1 MSELLNRRYGG
12 GLILPLVWL
21 ALLTLIVSVGGCS
34 GSGPGDYDEP
44 NKTVTQALPGQVTN
58 VLIDEATLQGWL
70 DQGLVNNDSNFEK
83 VVILDVTDSA
93 AYDAG
98 HIPGAQL
105 WNINEQVQNRVEG
118 PALAYSMVLEGAS
131 MDAMIRKHGIDE
143 RTTIVITTS
152 KTNAMYPS
160 RAYFLFRYWGW
171 TRDKIKV
178 LNGYNGAWSG
188 TLSTTAPTINESDY
202 SVRDNAAL
210 NSDLRVSLDELIT
223 AVNRVEGVP
232 LDVRALASFPPPAL
246 STAGVDSTVT
256 GDYVAFEGAVRG
268 ALNYDQANFLNV
280 DMTFRDVDDGVG
292 GGIEAD
298 LVAIGIDGSLVVY
311 PYCRSG
317 YLASTA
323 FFVLDGLLGWD
334 VMLYDGSWSQWG
346 QMLVVTTLF
355 GGQLPAGSV
364 WATSGLTDGLQYNK
378 NQFVGRPSTKLENLI
393 FVDDVTMATL
403 SLGANQIESED
414 AQYMEG
420 SSGGA
425 AAAPA
430 PGYGG

>member
-1 MSELLNRRYGG
+1 MDNFLRPLLV
-12 GLILPLVWL
+12 LVVFTLLL
-21 ALLTLIVSVGGCS
+21 AGCS

-44 NKTVTQALPGQVTN
+44 NNTITQALPGQVTN
-58 VLIDEATLQGWL
+58 VLIDETTIQDWI
-70 DQGLVNNDSNFEK
+70 DEGLVNNDSNFEK

-93 AYDAG
+93 SYDAG

-105 WNINEQVQNRVEG
+105 WNINEQVQNRIEG
-118 PALAYSMVLEGAS
+118 PAVAYSMVLDGPS
-131 MDAMIRKHGIDE
+131 MDAMIQKHGIDD

-152 KTNAMYPS
+152 KSNAMYPS

-171 TRDKIKV
+171 PRDKIKV

-188 TLSTTAPTINESDY
+188 TLSTTAPEINQSDY
-202 SVRDNAAL
+202 SVRSNAAI

-223 AVNRVEGVP
+223 AVGRVEGIP
-232 LDVRALASFPPPAL
+232 LDVRAFASFPPPAL
-246 STAGVDSTVT
+246 STTGVDPTVS
-256 GDYVAFEGAVRG
+256 GDYVAFEGRVSG

-280 DMTFRDVDDGVG
+280 DMTFKDVDDGVG

-323 FFVLDGLLGWD
+323 FFVFDGLLAWD
-334 VMLYDGSWSQWG
+334 AMLYDGSWSQWG
-346 QMLVVTTLF
+346 QMLTGSIAAF
-355 GGQLPAGSV
+355 GGQLPNGSV
-364 WATSGLTDGLQYNK
+364 WSTSALTDNIQYNR
-378 NQFVGRPSTKLENLI
+378 NPFVGRPSTVLEALH
-393 FVDDVTMATL
+393 FVDDATL
-403 SLGANQIESED
+403 ATLAIGANQIENED
-414 AQYMEG
+414 TQYMEG
-420 SSGGA
+420 SSGGGGV
-425 AAAPA
+425 AAPA